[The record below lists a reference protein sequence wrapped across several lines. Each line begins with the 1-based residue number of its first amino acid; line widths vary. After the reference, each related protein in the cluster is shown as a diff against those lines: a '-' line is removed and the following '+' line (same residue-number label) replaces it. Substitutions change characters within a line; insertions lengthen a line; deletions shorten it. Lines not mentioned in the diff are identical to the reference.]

1 MPRIVFAALPR
12 PLEALPPERLELRPA
27 APRPATRCPWC
38 HDDVVVQEFRWV
50 ACATCLARHHTG
62 CWSDGQ
68 ACASCGAPQFVRAPR
83 VGEATLLLRGRAPE
97 PARWPCWPVFLSTL
111 IVAGGL
117 VAAPLVLS
125 QGPNALGLRVVR
137 PEGAVAEEVARALRA
152 TSSDLRADAMRRLAR
167 TPSLTLAERTDLVDG
182 IEGLAAAQQ
191 PALLLEVANAGPLDP
206 TLQHRLVRAALHLE
220 TDAAQ
225 AEVLVDLVG
234 RAVLSPEASRTL
246 VAGLERIEDPAAR
259 QAVLAALLRA
269 QEDEVAR
276 HRARDP
282 LTEK

>member
-1 MPRIVFAALPR
+1 MPRIVFSALPR
-12 PLEALPPERLELRPA
+12 PLEVQPPERLELRPA
-27 APRPATRCPWC
+27 PPRPATRCPWC

-83 VGEATLLLRGRAPE
+83 VGEAALLLHGRPPE
-97 PARWPCWPVFLSTL
+97 PARWPWWPVFASALV
-111 IVAGGL
+111 VAGGL
-117 VAAPLVLS
+117 AAAPFALS
-125 QGPNALGLRVVR
+125 RETNGALGLPVVR

-152 TSSDLRADAMRRLAR
+152 TSSDLRADAVRRLAR
-167 TPSLTLAERTDLVDG
+167 APSLTLAERADLVDG

-191 PALLLEVANAGPLDP
+191 PALLLEVANAGHLDA
-206 TLQHRLVRAALHLE
+206 TLQHRLLRAALHLE
-220 TDAAQ
+220 AGAAR
-225 AEVLVDLVG
+225 AEVLVDLVD

-246 VAGLERIEDPAAR
+246 VAGLERLEEPSAR

-276 HRARDP
+276 HRARR
-282 LTEK
+282 